1 MKKNKN
7 DNLIPQAHKLTVEEQ
22 SKGGKKSAE
31 SRREKKTVNKILT
44 DFMNATV
51 EEMPQLK
58 ELANTL
64 GITSDKSLK
73 ELFVLKCIINNLEK
87 GNLYDLEQLM
97 QMLGED
103 TTKNSGV
110 LESILSAVRG
120 IDND

>member
-51 EEMPQLK
+51 EETPQLK
-58 ELANTL
+58 ELADTL
-64 GITSDKSLK
+64 GISSDKSLK